1 MKKFFTFVLPDEP
14 YKDTTKKNL
23 VVNAT
28 YEGMRY
34 LACRVNT
41 QTNLVEGVVFAAE
54 KSEDVDAKLKDYTE
68 EGYTFITV
76 DASSNPFEAAY
87 LSGEY
92 SHDLIEDPTFILP
105 RGLGEWTYHY
115 DDYTG
120 GISQAFFGHDLKFV
134 NGKFVAPR
142 YRTHAITR
150 ESLFQSAVA
159 QAKNIKKTLGEN
171 DYTAEDRKK
180 LTEYADWLENLEET
194 YHDVDHWKI
203 SFPTD
208 IPRL

>member
-14 YKDTTKKNL
+14 YKTTTEKNIT
-23 VVNAT
+23 VNAT
-28 YEGMRY
+28 YEGLRY
-34 LACRVNT
+34 LLCRVHT
-41 QTNLVEGVVFAAE
+41 DTNIVEGVAFGAE
-54 KSEDVDAKLKDYTE
+54 SVEDIPMDRFSKE
-68 EGYTFITV
+68 EGYRFV
-76 DASSNPFEAAY
+76 VLDAAVNPFEAAY
-87 LSGEY
+87 LSGDY
-92 SHDLIEDPTFILP
+92 SHDLIEDPTFVLP

-134 NGKFVAPR
+134 NGKFIAPR

-159 QAKNIKKTLGEN
+159 QAKNIKKTLSEN
-171 DYTAEDRKK
+171 DYTPEDRKK